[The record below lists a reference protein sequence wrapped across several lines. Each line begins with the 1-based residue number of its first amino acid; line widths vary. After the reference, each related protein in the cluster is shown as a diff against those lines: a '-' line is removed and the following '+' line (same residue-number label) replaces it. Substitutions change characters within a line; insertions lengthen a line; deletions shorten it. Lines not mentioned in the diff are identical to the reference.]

1 MDVYEPVPTP
11 HGPPTRLPHQHSATV
26 LGAFIPPIQH
36 MCFSC
41 DMLLLFPHGFAP
53 VADMFGWNCAAAG
66 GYKDLIGETLYMCCV
81 CARVYFWQRAKKTA
95 CNRNGYAC
103 ELTVVCTCTCRLEHV
118 HPAMCSS
125 SRSNTHTLHCWR
137 RGEGGSGF

>member
-26 LGAFIPPIQH
+26 LGAFIPPSNTCVFPVT
-36 MCFSC
+36 CFCSSRTVLRP
-41 DMLLLFPHGFAP
+41 LLTCLVGTARQQ
-53 VADMFGWNCAAAG
+53 G